1 MKLIT
6 LLQNRLA
13 MAAFTKNPATSIIS
27 SSAARI
33 ANTQTF
39 NVRIPIEGSPVTNQR
54 SSGRCWLFASTNV
67 FRIALMKK
75 HNLKS
80 FELSQAYLFFY
91 DQLEKS
97 NYFLETILDT
107 ADQPLDGRLLTQV
120 MSAPTGDGGQWDM
133 AANLV
138 KKYGLV
144 PHDLYPDSEQAMN
157 SSALG
162 SLLRSKLREDALHLR
177 RLANSSHSSTTA
189 ADITSAKSAM
199 LKEIHLILT
208 LMLGPPPP
216 SNKPFTWEHYTPSGA
231 YTTIHTTPLAFAA
244 ELSHPSTIKACAGT
258 DVNALFSLV
267 NDPRNDFNTLLTVDR
282 LGNVYD
288 GRPVTYVNSEI
299 SVLKAAAIKQL
310 KAGIPVFFG
319 CDVGKFSDSRV
330 GVMDTKLYD
339 YELGFNIRMGM
350 SKAER
355 LMTRESA
362 MTHAMVLTAVH
373 LDAGEASTDG
383 KRSTSAGPQPV
394 RWRVEN
400 SWSDTAGDKGYF
412 VMSDDWFSEFV
423 YQVVVDPKFVGRETR
438 DVLKQEPK
446 VLPLWDPMGA
456 LA

>member
-1 MKLIT
+1 
-6 LLQNRLA
+6 
-13 MAAFTKNPATSIIS
+13 MAAFTKNPTTSIIS
-27 SSAARI
+27 SASARI
-33 ANTQTF
+33 ADTQTF
-39 NVRIPIEGSPVTNQR
+39 NIKIPVEGSPVTNQR

-75 HNLKS
+75 HNLQS
-80 FELSQAYLFFY
+80 FQLSQAYLFFY

-144 PHDLYPDSEQAMN
+144 PHELYPDSEQAMN
-157 SSALG
+157 SSSLG
-162 SLLRSKLREDALHLR
+162 SLLRTKLREYALNLR
-177 RLANSSHSSTTA
+177 RLANSSSTSSTTS
-189 ADITSAKSAM
+189 ADITRAKDAM
-199 LKEIHLILT
+199 LKDIHLILT
-208 LMLGPPPP
+208 LMLGPPPLP
-216 SNKPFTWEHYTPSGA
+216 NKQFTWEHYTPTGH
-231 YTTIHTTPLAFAA
+231 YTTIKTTPLAFAS
-244 ELSHPSTIKACAGT
+244 ELSHPNTIKACAGT
-258 DVNALFSLV
+258 NVNALFSLV
-267 NDPRNDFNTLLTVDR
+267 NDPRNAFETLLTVDR

-288 GRPVTYVNSEI
+288 GRPVTYVNSKI
-299 SVLKAAAIKQL
+299 SVLKAAAVKQL

-319 CDVGKFSDSRV
+319 CDVGKFSDSRA
-330 GVMDTKLYD
+330 GIMDTRLFD
-339 YELGFNIRMGM
+339 YELGFNVTLGM
-350 SKAER
+350 SKGER

-373 LDAGEASTDG
+373 LEAADSEAKSKG
-383 KRSTSAGPQPV
+383 RAESPV

-400 SWSDTAGDKGYF
+400 SWSDAAGDKGYF
-412 VMSDDWFSEFV
+412 VMSDEWFTEFV
-423 YQVVVDPKFVGRETR
+423 YQVVVDPSFVSRETR

-446 VLPLWDPMGA
+446 ILPLWDPMGA